1 LGCVSR
7 KPRNLHPEERALWK
21 RVAATVKPRRP
32 VAPDPDE
39 ESAAQPAEAKRASV
53 RQTQANAP
61 QKPAAIKRPVPAPPQ
76 KRDGEKRVRRGKLEI
91 DGSFDLHGYTQ
102 DGARAALIS
111 FLQGAHARGARTVI
125 VVTGKG
131 RTGEGVLKKRFPDW
145 IASAEIKPLLAGYA
159 QAHRDHGGAGA
170 FYVFLKRKG

>member
-1 LGCVSR
+1 VSR

-32 VAPDPDE
+32 VAPDAE
-39 ESAAQPAEAKRASV
+39 EEGVPPVETKPIPARKVQTSVPSKSAPAKR
-53 RQTQANAP
+53 
-61 QKPAAIKRPVPAPPQ
+61 PAAPAPPQ

-91 DGSFDLHGYTQ
+91 DGSFDLHGFTQ
-102 DGARAALIS
+102 DGARSALIS
-111 FLQGAHARGARTVI
+111 FLQGAYARGARTVI

-145 IASAEIKPLLAGYA
+145 IASAEVKPLLAGYA

-170 FYVFLKRKG
+170 FYVFLKRRTEP